1 VQAGVTRWQN
11 KAAGIEKQEFESV
24 FRWYK
29 FVALPST
36 HSDNKFISQQDVEK
50 RKKRKY
56 VTVAELYFSNTLEL

>member
-1 VQAGVTRWQN
+1 MLQGD
-11 KAAGIEKQEFESV
+11 KIKQLALKNRNSKV
-24 FRWYK
+24 FSGDFK

-50 RKKRKY
+50 GKKRKY